1 MLDVAEVEKKGKS
14 GNKEWTRAIKDRSW
28 EKVSKF
34 KFHKRP
40 LRSDAKLQSIF

>member
-1 MLDVAEVEKKGKS
+1 MLAVAEAEKKGKS
-14 GNKEWTRAIKDRSW
+14 GNNEWTREINARSW

-40 LRSDAKLQSIF
+40 LRSEAKLHSIF